1 VFCPV
6 CGEDAGD
13 DERCPSCD
21 ADLTPFQSAEGV
33 GAAGGQARDAGET
46 EAASGGTSRGRTTGK
61 SAAARGRSTSGSSN
75 GASAAGG
82 GSRTRA
88 AAAKAKTKTSAAS
101 APRSGLRRWL
111 PWIVAGVV
119 VVAAVV
125 IVVLGPGGGDGTQA
139 AQSGGGGGSDA
150 ATASVADTN
159 GTYDQ
164 LVQRANGLYD
174 QGITKFQAG
183 DIAAAADYFSA
194 AAEVYS
200 AAWKKQPGDPNVG
213 TDWATSLFY
222 SGDIDAAIAQVDVVL
237 AANPDFQP
245 GYYNRGNYLEHRAR
259 LLTQEGDTA
268 GAAEAKKQAEAAFR
282 KAVALDPTSDVGKAA
297 AERLKSVGGQ

>member
-21 ADLTPFQSAEGV
+21 ADLTPFKSTVSA
-33 GAAGGQARDAGET
+33 GAAGGRKRAAADLG
-46 EAASGGTSRGRTTGK
+46 AASGGTGRGRSTGK
-61 SAAARGRSTSGSSN
+61 RGAARGRSTSGSGK
-75 GASAAGG
+75 GASASGG
-82 GSRTRA
+82 GGRTRA
-88 AAAKAKTKTSAAS
+88 AVAKAKTKKSDAS

-139 AQSGGGGGSDA
+139 TQGGGSSGA
-150 ATASVADTN
+150 ATAPVADTS

-174 QGITKFQAG
+174 QGIAKFQNGDAAG
-183 DIAAAADYFSA
+183 AADYFSA

-245 GYYNRGNYLEHRAR
+245 GFYNRGNYLEHRAR
-259 LLTQEGDTA
+259 ALTQEGDAA
-268 GAAEAKKQAEAAFR
+268 GAAKAKKEAEAAFR
-282 KAVALDPTSDVGKAA
+282 KAVALDATSDVGKAA
-297 AERLKSVGGQ
+297 AERLKSGQ